1 MQGILFI
8 VSAPSGAG
16 KSSLVNAVL
25 ESDDRLQLSI
35 SHTTRPP
42 RPGEQNGREYFFVDR
57 ETFLRMR
64 SAGEFLETAEVYGN
78 LYGTS
83 RSQLTQALAAS
94 RDVLLEIDWQGAA
107 QVRRLFPDTVSIFI
121 LPPSLQELERRLRA
135 RAKDSA
141 AVIER
146 RVASAQS
153 EIRHAMDFDYAII
166 NKEFEHARED
176 LAAVI
181 RAARVATGRQRQRHP
196 DLF

>member
-42 RPGEQNGREYFFVDR
+42 RPGEKNGHEYFFVDR

-64 SAGEFLETAEVYGN
+64 EAGDFLESAEVYGN

-83 RSQLTQALAAS
+83 RGQIEQALAAA
-94 RDVLLEIDWQGAA
+94 RDVLLEIDWQGAS
-107 QVRRLFPDTVSIFI
+107 QVRTLFPDTVSIFI
-121 LPPSLQELERRLRA
+121 LPPSLRELERRLRA

-141 AVIER
+141 AVIEL
-146 RVASAQS
+146 RVAAAQS
-153 EIRHAMDFDYAII
+153 EIRHAVEFDYAII

-181 RAARVATGRQRQRHP
+181 RAARVTTSRQRQHRP

>member
-35 SHTTRPP
+35 SHTTRTP

-64 SAGEFLETAEVYGN
+64 SGGEFLESAEVYGN

-83 RSQLTQALAAS
+83 RGQLTQALEAS

-135 RAKDSA
+135 RAKDSP

-146 RVASAQS
+146 RIAAAQS
-153 EIRHAMDFDYAII
+153 EIRHAVDFDYAII